1 MSQVSTGTVIIDSDY
16 KIVNFSEAAAALYP
30 GLHKGALCYK
40 AFINRSVPCNN
51 CPVMGGTLD
60 DGASRDVLL
69 PESHAESLLEVPL
82 ANGKTG
88 YVLTFKLAGE
98 KEQLTKRLAADADN
112 LHVMS
117 IINTLS
123 GDVSDLYEV
132 NIATKEVKVYRSA
145 GKALGVIEEIKKAP
159 HYATALE
166 TYIVQNVHPDDQDE
180 MRQVAALSNICHV
193 LEETESFFY
202 HYRVLR
208 KGELHYYY
216 MKCTRIGTADSY
228 ASVILA
234 FANEDASMDKSQLK
248 KILQK
253 EKQQELTSGLNGDE
267 RDELTGLYTAR
278 AFAYQAKKLLD
289 AYPEDNFNVSISD
302 IKNFELVNTMYGEAK
317 GDELLKWLASFYQE
331 SYPEGVVG
339 RYGIDQMVSIYKNP
353 TLEQKVKSVSLFKH
367 YLEKAPVP
375 NVVVKFGVYENVDR
389 SVAVGHMCARALLA
403 LNSIKR
409 DFRRTFAKYSGPISQ
424 NQLRAQTYE
433 ARFSEALQKKEFV
446 VWYQPKYDPYREEVV
461 GAEALVRW
469 LTPEG
474 MIPPGE
480 FLDVFESDGLIE
492 KLDEYVFRT
501 VCQQQRA
508 WAEQGRQLMPV
519 SVNVS
524 RCSLFGQDIVGRYK
538 KIIEE
543 CGVDPKYVPIE
554 ITESVALANLK
565 IKPIADAFFEAGFHL
580 HMDDFGSGRSSL
592 NGLTVLHFD
601 VVKLDKSLIDFIGNR
616 SGELI
621 LNYTMALGKELGKQL
636 VAEGVETESQ
646 LMFLKIN
653 GCDTIQGYYYSKPL
667 PVEEYERKAY
677 GKEE

>member
-60 DGASRDVLL
+60 DGAARDVLL

-98 KEQLTKRLAADADN
+98 KEQLTQRLAADAEN
-112 LHVMS
+112 MHIMG

-132 NIATKEVKVYRSA
+132 NIATREVKVYRSA

-159 HYATALE
+159 VYEAALE
-166 TYIVQNVHPDDQDE
+166 AYIAQNVHPDDMEE
-180 MRQVAALSNICHV
+180 MRQVADLANIRHM
-193 LEETESFFY
+193 LEDSESFFY

-208 KGELHYYY
+208 DGEVHYYY

-234 FANEDASMDKSQLK
+234 FANEDASINKSQLK
-248 KILQK
+248 KILQQ
-253 EKQQELTSGLNGDE
+253 ERQQELVCEMWQDE
-267 RDELTGLYTAR
+267 RDAITGLYTQR
-278 AFAYQAKKLLD
+278 AFAYHAKKLLENN
-289 AYPEDNFNVSISD
+289 PEDTFNVSISD

-317 GDELLKWLASFYQE
+317 GNELLQWLANFYVE
-331 SYPEGVVG
+331 AYPDGIVG

-353 TLEQKVKSVSLFKH
+353 TLEQKVKAVSLFKH

-389 SVAVGHMCARALLA
+389 NVAVAHMCARALLA

-433 ARFSEALQKKEFV
+433 ARFSEAIQKKEFV
-446 VWYQPKYDPYREEVV
+446 VWYQPKYNPYNDKIV

-469 LTPEG
+469 QTPEG

-501 VCQQQRA
+501 VCQQQKA
-508 WAEQGRQLMPV
+508 WADMGRELLPV
-519 SVNVS
+519 AVNVS

-538 KIIEE
+538 ISLKN
-543 CGVDPKYVPIE
+543 
-554 ITESVALANLK
+554 VASTRFMYPLK
-565 IKPIADAFFEAGFHL
+565 
-580 HMDDFGSGRSSL
+580 
-592 NGLTVLHFD
+592 
-601 VVKLDKSLIDFIGNR
+601 
-616 SGELI
+616 
-621 LNYTMALGKELGKQL
+621 
-636 VAEGVETESQ
+636 
-646 LMFLKIN
+646 
-653 GCDTIQGYYYSKPL
+653 
-667 PVEEYERKAY
+667 
-677 GKEE
+677 

>member
-60 DGASRDVLL
+60 DGAARDVLL

-98 KEQLTKRLAADADN
+98 KEQLTQRLAADAEN
-112 LHVMS
+112 MHIMG

-132 NIATKEVKVYRSA
+132 NIATREVKVYRSA

-159 HYATALE
+159 VYEAALE
-166 TYIVQNVHPDDQDE
+166 AYIAQNVHPDDMEE
-180 MRQVAALSNICHV
+180 MRQVADLANIRHM
-193 LEETESFFY
+193 LEDSESFFY

-208 KGELHYYY
+208 DGEVHYYY

-234 FANEDASMDKSQLK
+234 FANEDASINKSQLK
-248 KILQK
+248 KILQQ
-253 EKQQELTSGLNGDE
+253 ERQQELVCEMWQDE
-267 RDELTGLYTAR
+267 RDAITGLYTQR
-278 AFAYQAKKLLD
+278 AFAYHAKKLLENN
-289 AYPEDNFNVSISD
+289 PEDTFNVSISD

-317 GDELLKWLASFYQE
+317 GNELLQWLANFYVE
-331 SYPEGVVG
+331 AYPDGIVG

-353 TLEQKVKSVSLFKH
+353 TLEQKVKAVSLFKH

-389 SVAVGHMCARALLA
+389 NVAVAHMCARALLA

-433 ARFSEALQKKEFV
+433 ARFSEAIQKKEFV
-446 VWYQPKYDPYREEVV
+446 VWYQPKYNPYNDKIV

-469 LTPEG
+469 QTPEG

-501 VCQQQRA
+501 VCQQQKA
-508 WAEQGRQLMPV
+508 WADMGRELLPV

-538 KIIEE
+538 KSL
-543 CGVDPKYVPIE
+543 KN
-554 ITESVALANLK
+554 VASTRFMYPLK
-565 IKPIADAFFEAGFHL
+565 
-580 HMDDFGSGRSSL
+580 
-592 NGLTVLHFD
+592 
-601 VVKLDKSLIDFIGNR
+601 
-616 SGELI
+616 
-621 LNYTMALGKELGKQL
+621 
-636 VAEGVETESQ
+636 
-646 LMFLKIN
+646 
-653 GCDTIQGYYYSKPL
+653 
-667 PVEEYERKAY
+667 
-677 GKEE
+677 

>member
-60 DGASRDVLL
+60 DGAARDVLL

-98 KEQLTKRLAADADN
+98 KEQLTQRLAADAEN
-112 LHVMS
+112 MHIMG

-132 NIATKEVKVYRSA
+132 NIATREVKVYRSA

-159 HYATALE
+159 VYEAALE
-166 TYIVQNVHPDDQDE
+166 AYIAQNVHPDDMEE
-180 MRQVAALSNICHV
+180 MRQVADLANIRHM
-193 LEETESFFY
+193 LEDSESFFY

-208 KGELHYYY
+208 DGEVHYYY

-234 FANEDASMDKSQLK
+234 FANEDASINKSQLK
-248 KILQK
+248 KILQQ
-253 EKQQELTSGLNGDE
+253 ERQQELVCEMWQDE
-267 RDELTGLYTAR
+267 RDAITGLYTQR
-278 AFAYQAKKLLD
+278 AFAYHAKKLLENN
-289 AYPEDNFNVSISD
+289 PEDTFNVSISD

-317 GDELLKWLASFYQE
+317 GNELLQWLANFYVE
-331 SYPEGVVG
+331 AYPDGIVG
-339 RYGIDQMVSIYKNP
+339 CYGIDQMVSIYKNP
-353 TLEQKVKSVSLFKH
+353 TLEQKVKAVSLFKH

-389 SVAVGHMCARALLA
+389 NVAVAHMCARALLA

-433 ARFSEALQKKEFV
+433 ARFSEAIQKKEFV
-446 VWYQPKYDPYREEVV
+446 VWYQPKYNPYNDKIV

-469 LTPEG
+469 QTPEG

-501 VCQQQRA
+501 VCQQQKA
-508 WAEQGRQLMPV
+508 WADMGRELLPV

-543 CGVDPKYVPIE
+543 C
-554 ITESVALANLK
+554 
-565 IKPIADAFFEAGFHL
+565 
-580 HMDDFGSGRSSL
+580 
-592 NGLTVLHFD
+592 
-601 VVKLDKSLIDFIGNR
+601 
-616 SGELI
+616 
-621 LNYTMALGKELGKQL
+621 
-636 VAEGVETESQ
+636 
-646 LMFLKIN
+646 
-653 GCDTIQGYYYSKPL
+653 
-667 PVEEYERKAY
+667 
-677 GKEE
+677 

>member
-60 DGASRDVLL
+60 DGAARDVLL

-98 KEQLTKRLAADADN
+98 KEQLTQRLAADAEN
-112 LHVMS
+112 MHIMG

-132 NIATKEVKVYRSA
+132 NIATREVKVYRSA

-159 HYATALE
+159 VYEAALE
-166 TYIVQNVHPDDQDE
+166 AYIAQNVHPDDMEE
-180 MRQVAALSNICHV
+180 MRQIADLANIRHM
-193 LEETESFFY
+193 LEDSESFFY

-208 KGELHYYY
+208 DGEVHYYY

-234 FANEDASMDKSQLK
+234 FANEDASVNKSQLK
-248 KILQK
+248 KILQQ
-253 EKQQELTSGLNGDE
+253 ERQQELVCEMWQDE
-267 RDELTGLYTAR
+267 RDAITGLYTQR
-278 AFAYQAKKLLD
+278 AFAYHAKKLLENN
-289 AYPEDNFNVSISD
+289 PEDTFNVSISD

-317 GDELLKWLASFYQE
+317 GDELLQWLANFYVE
-331 SYPEGVVG
+331 AYPDGIVG

-353 TLEQKVKSVSLFKH
+353 TLEQKVKAVSLFKH

-389 SVAVGHMCARALLA
+389 NVAVAHMCARALLA

-433 ARFSEALQKKEFV
+433 ARFSEAIQKKEFV
-446 VWYQPKYDPYREEVV
+446 VWYQPKYNPYNDKIV

-469 LTPEG
+469 QTPEG

-501 VCQQQRA
+501 VCQQQKA
-508 WAEQGRQLMPV
+508 WADMGRELLPV

-543 CGVDPKYVPIE
+543 CGINPLYVPIE

-565 IKPIADAFFEAGFHL
+565 IKPIADAFFDAGFHL

-592 NGLTVLHFD
+592 NGLTVMHFD

-621 LNYTMALGKELGKQL
+621 LNYTMALGKELGKRL

-646 LMFLKIN
+646 LSFLKIN
-653 GCDTIQGYYYSKPL
+653 GCDAIQGYYYSKPL
-667 PVEEYERKAY
+667 PVNEYERKAY
-677 GKEE
+677 GE

>member
-30 GLHKGALCYK
+30 GLHKGALCFE

-60 DGASRDVLL
+60 DGAARDVLL

-82 ANGKTG
+82 DNGKTG

-98 KEQLTKRLAADADN
+98 KEQLTQRLAADAEN
-112 LHVMS
+112 MHVMG

-123 GDVSDLYEV
+123 GDVNDLYEV
-132 NIATKEVKVYRSA
+132 NIATREVKVYRSA
-145 GKALGVIEEIKKAP
+145 GKALGVIEEIKKTPVYEA
-159 HYATALE
+159 ALE
-166 TYIVQNVHPDDQDE
+166 AYIAQNVHPDDMEE
-180 MRQVAALSNICHV
+180 MRQVADLANIRHM
-193 LEETESFFY
+193 LEDSKSFFY

-208 KGELHYYY
+208 DGEVHYYY

-234 FANEDASMDKSQLK
+234 FANEDASVNKSQLK
-248 KILQK
+248 KILQQ
-253 EKQQELTSGLNGDE
+253 ERQQELVCEMWQDE
-267 RDELTGLYTAR
+267 RDTITGLYTQR
-278 AFAYQAKKLLD
+278 AFAYHAKKLLENN
-289 AYPEDNFNVSISD
+289 PEDTFNVSISD

-317 GDELLKWLASFYQE
+317 GDELLQWLANFYVE
-331 SYPEGVVG
+331 AYPDGIVG

-353 TLEQKVKSVSLFKH
+353 PLEQKVKAVSLFKH
-367 YLEKAPVP
+367 YLEKAPVL

-389 SVAVGHMCARALLA
+389 NVAVAHMCARALLA

-409 DFRRTFAKYSGPISQ
+409 DFRHTFAKYSGPISQ

-433 ARFSEALQKKEFV
+433 ARFSEAIQKKEFV
-446 VWYQPKYDPYREEVV
+446 VWYQPKYNPYNDKIV

-469 LTPEG
+469 QTPEG

-480 FLDVFESDGLIE
+480 FLDVFESDGFIE

-501 VCQQQRA
+501 VCQQQKA
-508 WAEQGRQLMPV
+508 WEDMGRKLLPV

-538 KIIEE
+538 KIIKE
-543 CGVDPKYVPIE
+543 CGIDPLYVPIE

-565 IKPIADAFFEAGFHL
+565 IKPIADAFFDAGFHL

-592 NGLTVLHFD
+592 NGLTVMHFD
-601 VVKLDKSLIDFIGNR
+601 VVKMDKSLIDFIGNR

-621 LNYTMALGKELGKQL
+621 LNHTMALGKELGNRL

-646 LMFLKIN
+646 LSFLKIN
-653 GCDTIQGYYYSKPL
+653 GCDAIQGYYYSKPL
-667 PVEEYERKAY
+667 PVNEYERKAY
-677 GKEE
+677 GE